1 MGNCQNAPKED
12 SPQSSSRSVQ
22 IAAPPKPKRN
32 IRESMLD
39 TDGNEMRARAGKNSK
54 TKSGQGEARLAN
66 IFMSPVKIEENYVY
80 PIFEKT
86 AADKEFIIAAVSDNF
101 IFADVEKEERDHLL
115 NAFEEYSATKGT
127 YIITEG
133 EVGDY
138 FYVIQ
143 EGTVEYVAQGDRVGV
158 GTKGQSFGEIALL
171 YDCPRRVSVVAGTD
185 CSLWRVDQ
193 KSFRQILANGRL
205 DGDRETIETLRKVS
219 FLAELSEEYLA
230 KMASAAKT
238 QTFNKG
244 DTIIKKGDPGN
255 TFYILKDGTV
265 AVKDIEAGGQ
275 SFADQEYKAGDFF
288 GERAIVTEEPRA
300 ANISATSDCTT
311 LCLSREDFLN
321 IVGPLEMLMK
331 KTNDFRIL
339 VSLLLVSYIFII
351 EEL

>member
-1 MGNCQNAPKED
+1 MLDITGKEVKSRSKKQNA
-12 SPQSSSRSVQ
+12 SS
-22 IAAPPKPKRN
+22 K
-32 IRESMLD
+32 
-39 TDGNEMRARAGKNSK
+39 
-54 TKSGQGEARLAN
+54 QGETRLAN
-66 IFMSPVKIEENYVY
+66 IFMSPVKIEDNYVY
-80 PIFEKT
+80 PKFDKT
-86 AADKEFIIAAVSDNF
+86 PDDEDFILAAVSDNF

-115 NAFEEYSATKGT
+115 NAFEKYSVPKGT

-158 GTKGQSFGEIALL
+158 GSKGQSFGEIALL
-171 YDCPRRVSVVAGTD
+171 YDCPRRVSVVGATE

-230 KMASAAKT
+230 KMANAVKT
-238 QTFNKG
+238 QHFSEG
-244 DTIIKKGDPGN
+244 DVIIKKGDLGS

-265 AVKDIEAGGQ
+265 VVKDIEAGGQ
-275 SFADQEYKAGDFF
+275 IFSDQVYKSGDFF

-300 ANISATSDCTT
+300 ANIIAKEDCTT

-331 KTNDFRIL
+331 KTNDFRII
-339 VSLLLVSYIFII
+339 VSVL
-351 EEL
+351 